1 MAQQV
6 TEVLIIPIRFVKE
19 VKGKVSNFIFWT
31 ELKLM
36 YSAPLTIHDPAPWSK
51 QRMFQ
56 EKKD

>member
-6 TEVLIIPIRFVKE
+6 TEVLIITIRFVKE

-31 ELKLM
+31 ELKQ